1 MVTVFS
7 IFFSMSGTSDVFRS
21 PCKEI
26 KKKKFT
32 IIEATYSE
40 LPGSKG

>member
-26 KKKKFT
+26 KKRKIHYNRSNLF
-32 IIEATYSE
+32 
-40 LPGSKG
+40 